1 MARTLPP
8 NKVLLMENCHFRG
21 TPLDPGFPEFALHVP
36 QGTFSGRLEEPGFT
50 AMDEEDFDKMFEDER
65 AVFKDDDEAG
75 IGVIVARPLE
85 LLLRIGVMAG
95 RLELDDV

>member
-1 MARTLPP
+1 
-8 NKVLLMENCHFRG
+8 
-21 TPLDPGFPEFALHVP
+21 
-36 QGTFSGRLEEPGFT
+36 
-50 AMDEEDFDKMFEDER
+50 MDEEDFDKMFEDER

-75 IGVIVARPLE
+75 IGVMVARPLE